1 VSRPRKRLN
10 PFAQGSLFEGEM
22 TQVAEVHLFAGSAE
36 EDLMSV
42 VVRPDVVSEAIS
54 RVKSNGGSPGVDGMT
69 VHDLVGFWVTH
80 GEKIVS
86 VLVSGD
92 YVPRPVRRVSI
103 PKPGGGER
111 ELGIPTVV
119 DRVVQQML
127 LIALEPR
134 FEALFSDSSY
144 GFRPNR
150 CAHDAVMRAK
160 GYVASGLDWVVDI
173 DLERFFD
180 RVNHDVLMSRLA
192 RRISDKRVL
201 KLIRRFLNSGVML
214 CGVVMDTEEGTPQ
227 GGPLSPLLANVL
239 LDDFDKELE
248 RRGLRFV
255 RYADDCN
262 IYVGS
267 KRSAARVLETATNFL
282 EVKLRLRVNRVKS
295 AFAPVSERRFL
306 GFTILSFASGAT
318 VRISDKSLKR
328 FKDEIRSRSS
338 RVRRIRSKDFIGEL
352 DRYMRGWA
360 GYYARSV
367 GSWEQLKQLDGWVR
381 RRIRQWLW
389 VQWKTPRRRY
399 SNLIQA
405 GISEEHA
412 RKTSWTKSAWR
423 AAGHGC
429 VERCINNSHISKAG
443 LTSLLDHKRRF
454 ASL

>member
-1 VSRPRKRLN
+1 VSRSRKRLN
-10 PFAQGSLFEGEM
+10 PYEQPSLFEGFS
-22 TQVAEVHLFAGSAE
+22 ALAAAVHTVGGSAD
-36 EDLMSV
+36 EDLMSL

-54 RVKSNGGSPGVDGMT
+54 RVKSNGGAPGIDGMT
-69 VHDLVGFWVTH
+69 ANDLVPFWRVH
-80 GEKIVS
+80 GEKICG

-92 YVPRPVRRVSI
+92 YVPRPVKRVTI

-127 LIALEPR
+127 LIVLEPR

-150 CAHDAVMRAK
+150 SAHDAVMKAK
-160 GYVASGLDWVVDI
+160 EYVVSGLAWVVDL

-201 KLIRRFLNSGVML
+201 KLIRRFLNSGVMVN
-214 CGVVMDTEEGTPQ
+214 GVVMDSEEGTPQ

-248 RRGLRFV
+248 RRGLHFV

-267 KRSAARVLETATNFL
+267 KVAAVRVLGSATHFL

-306 GFTILSFASGAT
+306 GFTILRFAKGAT
-318 VRISDKSLKR
+318 VTISDKSLRR
-328 FKDEIRSRSS
+328 FKDEIRKRSS
-338 RVRRIRSKDFIGEL
+338 RVRRVREEQFMGEL
-352 DRYMRGWA
+352 DQYIRGWA

-367 GSWEQLKQLDGWVR
+367 GGWEQLRKLDYWVR
-381 RRIRQWLW
+381 RRVRQWFW
-389 VQWKTPRRRY
+389 VGWKTPSRRY
-399 SNLIQA
+399 SELTQA
-405 GISEEHA
+405 GIPADVA
-412 RKTSWTKSAWR
+412 RKTIWTKSAWH

-429 VERCINNSHISKAG
+429 VERCINNSRIAKAG
-443 LTSLLDHKRRF
+443 LTSLEDHKRRF

>member
-1 VSRPRKRLN
+1 
-10 PFAQGSLFEGEM
+10 
-22 TQVAEVHLFAGSAE
+22 
-36 EDLMSV
+36 MSV
-42 VVRPDVVSEAIS
+42 LVRPDVVAEAIL
-54 RVKSNGGSPGVDGMT
+54 RVKANGGAPGIDGMT
-69 VHDLVGFWVTH
+69 VCELSSFWRLH
-80 GEKIVS
+80 GEKVCE

-92 YVPRPVRRVSI
+92 YVPRPVRRVTI

-119 DRVVQQML
+119 DRLVQQML
-127 LIALEPR
+127 LIVLEPR

-150 CAHDAVMRAK
+150 SAHGAVMKAK
-160 GYVASGLDWVVDI
+160 EYVVSGLDWVVDI

-192 RRISDKRVL
+192 RHVSDRRVL
-201 KLIRRFLNSGVML
+201 KLIRRFLNAGVMMG
-214 CGVVMDTEEGTPQ
+214 GVVMESEEGTPQ

-248 RRGLRFV
+248 RRGLHFV

-267 KRSAARVLETATNFL
+267 ERAAARVLESATHFL

-306 GFTILSFASGAT
+306 GFTILRFSRGAT
-318 VRISDKSLKR
+318 VTISDKSLKR
-328 FKDEIRSRSS
+328 FKDEIRKRTS
-338 RVRRIRSKDFIGEL
+338 RVMRIRSEQLITEL
-352 DRYMRGWA
+352 NDYIRGWA

-367 GSWEQLKQLDGWVR
+367 GGWEQLRKLDYWIR

-389 VQWKTPRRRY
+389 VSWKTPSRRY
-399 SNLIQA
+399 QKLTQA
-405 GISEEHA
+405 GISA
-412 RKTSWTKSAWR
+412 DYALKTIWTQSAWR
-423 AAGHGC
+423 AAGHKC
-429 VERCINNSHISKAG
+429 VERCIGKSHITKAG
-443 LTSLLDHKRRF
+443 LTSLEDHKRRF

>member
-1 VSRPRKRLN
+1 MSRPRKRLN
-10 PFAQGSLFEGEM
+10 PYEQPSLFDGPLLA
-22 TQVAEVHLFAGSAE
+22 AESHTVEGSAE

-42 VVRPDVVSEAIS
+42 LVRGDVVSEAIS
-54 RVKSNGGSPGVDGMT
+54 RVKSNGGAPGIDGMT
-69 VHDLVGFWVTH
+69 VGDLVPFWRIH
-80 GEKIVS
+80 GEKICG

-92 YVPRPVRRVSI
+92 YVPRPVRRVTI
-103 PKPGGGER
+103 PKPNGGER

-127 LIALEPR
+127 LIVLEPR

-150 CAHDAVMRAK
+150 CAHDAVMKAK
-160 GYVASGLDWVVDI
+160 AYVVSGLDWVVDI

-214 CGVVMDTEEGTPQ
+214 GGVVMDTEEGTPQ

-248 RRGLRFV
+248 RRGLHFV

-267 KRSAARVLETATNFL
+267 ERASARVLETATRFL

-295 AFAPVSERRFL
+295 ASAPVSERRFL
-306 GFTILSFASGAT
+306 GFTILRFPKGAT
-318 VRISDKSLKR
+318 VTISDKSLKR
-328 FKDEIRSRSS
+328 FKDEIRKRSS
-338 RVRRIRSKDFIGEL
+338 RVRRVREEQLMSEL
-352 DRYMRGWA
+352 NQYIRGWA
-360 GYYARSV
+360 DYYARSV
-367 GSWEQLKQLDGWVR
+367 GSWEQLRKLDYWVR

-389 VQWKTPRRRY
+389 VSWKTPSKRY
-399 SNLIQA
+399 SQLTKA
-405 GISEEHA
+405 GIPAEQA
-412 RKTSWTKSAWR
+412 RKTVCTHSAWR
-423 AAGHGC
+423 AAGHRC
-429 VERCINNSHISKAG
+429 VERCIHNSRIAEAG
-443 LTSLLDHKRRF
+443 LTSLEDHKRRF
-454 ASL
+454 ASK